1 MSMQI
6 ANNIAV
12 QCHGITKSYGTSDAE
27 VMALRSVDLEVC
39 RGELLMLMGPSG
51 CGKTTLVSI
60 ITAILSQDAGAGR

>member
-12 QCHGITKSYGTSDAE
+12 RCHGITKSYGTSDAE